1 MPGRRDEEA
10 VARPHRYVAGG
21 ALAQT
26 EREKITHG
34 GDDVGTDRLRPLISE
49 AGEEGW
55 DGMQVSGR
63 ERPTGRAQA
72 VYNTACRTC
81 SPSDP
86 VTKPVTLL
94 RP

>member
-1 MPGRRDEEA
+1 
-10 VARPHRYVAGG
+10 
-21 ALAQT
+21 
-26 EREKITHG
+26 
-34 GDDVGTDRLRPLISE
+34 
-49 AGEEGW
+49 
-55 DGMQVSGR
+55 MQVSER